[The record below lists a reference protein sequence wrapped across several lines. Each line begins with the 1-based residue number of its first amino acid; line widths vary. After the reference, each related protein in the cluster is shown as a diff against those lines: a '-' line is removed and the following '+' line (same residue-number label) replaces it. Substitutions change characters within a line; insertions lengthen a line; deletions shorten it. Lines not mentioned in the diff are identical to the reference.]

1 MGEKMKSAKTFHKA
15 GKGTLLIISMIL
27 LVCILAGCK
36 TEKKVTTGEVNAVRD
51 EDFGFAC
58 PDMTIEDFN
67 DCGFAFGDSV
77 NVAFSNGVTLEDI
90 PYYSGYYVPSG
101 ELLVCGYPGYKHVV
115 IGRNFGGASF
125 EQFGLD
131 ENSKVTVTL
140 NEKGK
145 YMDIQELYDLKYSDY
160 RKDFDSD
167 QIFANFREIK
177 GGNIRAGMFYRSA
190 SPCDNQHNRAAY
202 ANRFAEEYGIGF
214 VMNLSDNETKYTS
227 YVEAEDFDSA
237 YYDSLYKDG
246 KVLLLSLN
254 ANYRADEFAG
264 VVSEA
269 LYEMTKQSEPALV
282 HCVEGKDRTGFVCAL
297 MLALSDASAQEIID
311 DYMIT
316 YDNYYGINE
325 KSDKKR
331 YDVIVENVLNPMIK
345 SVVGDDSV
353 DITSADL
360 SAYAAQYLLSGGM
373 TEEQIAAVKAVICA

>member
-1 MGEKMKSAKTFHKA
+1 MKSAKTFHKA

-145 YMDIQELYDLKYSDY
+145 YMDIQELYDLMYSDY

-177 GGNIRAGMFYRSA
+177 GGNIRAGMFYRSV

-316 YDNYYGINE
+316 YDNYYGITKE
-325 KSDKKR
+325 KKPEKNNAVLGNVNDFFYCMCDVEKGCDIDTLDLKTGAENYLRRGGLSDSQIR
-331 YDVIVENVLNPMIK
+331 EIE
-345 SVVGDDSV
+345 G
-353 DITSADL
+353 
-360 SAYAAQYLLSGGM
+360 YL
-373 TEEQIAAVKAVICA
+373 TE